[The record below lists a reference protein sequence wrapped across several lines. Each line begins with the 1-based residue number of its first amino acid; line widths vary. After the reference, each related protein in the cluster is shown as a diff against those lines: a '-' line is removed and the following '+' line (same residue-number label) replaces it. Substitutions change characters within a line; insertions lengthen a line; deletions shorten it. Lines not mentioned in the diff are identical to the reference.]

1 MKTPSPSLVI
11 SALAFVLVAAAP
23 AAAATPNAV
32 LKSQL
37 RVQKAK
43 VAKLK
48 AQLKAQLGTANA
60 TITTLNG
67 QVVTLTESFAQSQT
81 DLAKRTA
88 ERDAANAALTTTT
101 ASLAA
106 QTALTTS
113 AATGALAGLSPDQLW
128 AVLGAL
134 YPLMPNSDLCGY
146 GRSFYASGNYTSY
159 SFTRYVC

>member
-1 MKTPSPSLVI
+1 MKRLLLI
-11 SALAFVLVAAAP
+11 LAATLILAAP

-48 AQLKAQLGTANA
+48 EQLGLANA

-67 QVVTLTESFAQSQT
+67 QVLALTGSFAQSQT
-81 DLAKRTA
+81 DLAARTA
-88 ERDAANAALTTTT
+88 ERDAANAALAATTS
-101 ASLAA
+101 SLAV

-159 SFTRYVC
+159 SFTRYVCSP